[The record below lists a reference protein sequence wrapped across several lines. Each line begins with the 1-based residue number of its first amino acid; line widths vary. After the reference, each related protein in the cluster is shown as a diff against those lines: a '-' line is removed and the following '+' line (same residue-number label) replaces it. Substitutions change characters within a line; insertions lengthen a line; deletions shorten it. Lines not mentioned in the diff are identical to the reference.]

1 MPLPGVFVLAAVFG
15 LAAVLVVLGILAS
28 DLVSLG
34 IGALLFALGARLR
47 KQAQAQRARTQ
58 RDPTDASAAEEAGDA
73 TAESPGDGDG
83 AGDGDAAEGFVL
95 ADAEPVTSFSAEGTP
110 LHGHGYC
117 LQQPETGEAVDA
129 DALDLSRDDAQAVSV
144 VTPPEHHEELQVDD
158 FAPGQPVALVPQRV
172 AEEGDRVRVF
182 DDTID
187 HLAGWLAD
195 DAAQQL
201 GPLLRRGAKLRAMSF
216 YEWRDE
222 QGGRRE
228 LRVLVYRP
236 TALVDE

>member
-47 KQAQAQRARTQ
+47 KQAQAQRARAQ
-58 RDPTDASAAEEAGDA
+58 RGPTEATADEEAGDA
-73 TAESPGDGDG
+73 TAESHGDGD
-83 AGDGDAAEGFVL
+83 GDGDAAEAFVL
-95 ADAEPVTSFSAEGTP
+95 ADAEPVTSVSEEGTP
-110 LHGHGYC
+110 LHGLGYC

-129 DALDLSRDDAQAVSV
+129 DALDLTRDDVQAVSV

-201 GPLLRRGAKLRAMSF
+201 GPLLRRGTKLRAMSF